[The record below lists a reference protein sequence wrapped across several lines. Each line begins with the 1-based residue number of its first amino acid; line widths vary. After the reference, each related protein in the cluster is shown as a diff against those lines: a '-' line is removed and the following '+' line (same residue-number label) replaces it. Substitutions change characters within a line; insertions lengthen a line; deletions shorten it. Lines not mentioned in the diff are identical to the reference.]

1 MLCPLKFHGSL
12 RDNKGNWLGKDEW
25 QCEFSDCQWWD
36 SKANFNP
43 ETKQFE
49 GQCCILTLSRL
60 KVSGLITTHP
70 G

>member
-1 MLCPLKFHGSL
+1 MICPLMTKV
-12 RDNKGNWLGKDEW
+12 DVATQQTAEYP
-25 QCEFSDCQWWD
+25 QCFEESCQWWD

-43 ETKQFE
+43 ETKQYE

>member
-1 MLCPLKFHGSL
+1 MICPI
-12 RDNKGNWLGKDEW
+12 RELGYIPDDCEETKECLEDE
-25 QCEFSDCQWWD
+25 CAWWD